1 MALIDPLTRLIL
13 TNAIYFKGAWVQEF
27 DKEETIEQNF
37 YVTPEQAVKVDMMRR
52 LDEEAEFPYHET
64 DSLQILEMPYSGKE
78 TSMLVLL
85 PKEHNLEEIEEKLT
99 LENISTWQ
107 ENLQEQEVRLY
118 FPKFKMETKYSLG
131 DSLAKMGMPTAFTEL
146 ADFSGMTGKKELM
159 IDEVIHQA
167 FVEVDEKGT
176 EAAAVTA
183 VIMIEMVAPIEPPVP
198 VFRADRPFIFLIQ
211 EKETGAILFMGRML
225 DPTL

>member
-1 MALIDPLTRLIL
+1 
-13 TNAIYFKGAWVQEF
+13 
-27 DKEETIEQNF
+27 
-37 YVTPEQAVKVDMMRR
+37 
-52 LDEEAEFPYHET
+52 LDEEAEFPYYET

-118 FPKFKMETKYSLG
+118 FPKFKLETKYSLG
-131 DSLAKMGMPTAFTEL
+131 DSLAKMGMPAAFTGL

-176 EAAAVTA
+176 EAAAATA
-183 VIMIEMVAPIEPPVP
+183 VIMTLSASQGPVIPI
-198 VFRADRPFIFLIQ
+198 FRADRPFIFLIQ

-225 DPTL
+225 DPAL